1 MGGYILIFSLFS
13 LAFSM
18 LAFFSSSVSTSLENG
33 TLAAIAICATLI
45 VGASVVDVVRL
56 NEIEKRLKTLDETEK
71 RIESLRIHSNIA
83 MHMSWGF
90 AHLNNMPFTAFLE
103 FEKAYKFALKAKD
116 LTWIDVSLQ
125 CMEEVVRIKK
135 DYEKRINKREI
146 ESIKKLKNIVPD
158 DIQKCNGYRAFK
170 KRTEKIYSDLE
181 SLKISEK

>member
-56 NEIEKRLKTLDETEK
+56 N
-71 RIESLRIHSNIA
+71 
-83 MHMSWGF
+83 GF